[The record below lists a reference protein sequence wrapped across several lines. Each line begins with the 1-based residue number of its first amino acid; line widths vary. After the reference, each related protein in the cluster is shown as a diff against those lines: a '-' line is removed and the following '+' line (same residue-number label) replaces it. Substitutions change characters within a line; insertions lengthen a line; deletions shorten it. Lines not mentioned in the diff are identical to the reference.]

1 MKQEQILKRLR
12 TEAKEL
18 WLNYLHCE
26 KVTRASVLLKRR
38 DKKMQT
44 VHRLQTS
51 INLLFILPLHNETN
65 PLQEVLEMVRENK
78 LQKESIAMLQNNC
91 LYFI

>member
-1 MKQEQILKRLR
+1 
-12 TEAKEL
+12 
-18 WLNYLHCE
+18 
-26 KVTRASVLLKRR
+26 
-38 DKKMQT
+38 MQT